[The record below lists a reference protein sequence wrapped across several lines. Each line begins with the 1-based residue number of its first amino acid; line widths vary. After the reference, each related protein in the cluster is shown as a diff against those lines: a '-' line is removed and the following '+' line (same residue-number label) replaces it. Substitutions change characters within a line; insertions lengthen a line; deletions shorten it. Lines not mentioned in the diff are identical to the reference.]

1 MIMRRKRLA
10 RVLSTDVLVAAALTL
25 ATLAAASA
33 QDRPFTAT
41 HIVTVAD
48 DEGLPG
54 GGRPPGPGPT
64 NPSQ

>member
-1 MIMRRKRLA
+1 
-10 RVLSTDVLVAAALTL
+10 VLVAAALTL